1 MKISNQSAYSC
12 KQIGTFVLDVK
23 NQPISMHESYSITNR
38 SNVPIYA
45 MYPDGSVS
53 ELLPSGKVNRPWE
66 SEVIQIDTIRRIG
79 THVLSNDVLPNDHIQ
94 LDTTGKIFKYPGYRI
109 EIRLDA
115 LKDKPVY
122 VKEVGI
128 ALSIDRNI
136 DKLNAVHPLGVM
148 YRQEA
153 LIKAHKD
160 FINHYG
166 CIPIS
171 VDANCYDLSIDKY
184 YVVINGN
191 ITVVKMHHVLPAVPP
206 LNANEIGNANNALK
220 SGKSVKPTKQT
231 DDTSNDSTDDI
242 KTQELVLIHI
252 NSLTDN
258 ADDFQIQVPTAACEE
273 VTKNGFT
280 FIHGYNLEMIRKKL
294 LEKEVMQKQC
304 LSPDEISKK
313 IDLALFDNINK
324 LNAVTKERDQL
335 KTVIESLQREL
346 LLAKKN
352 ANLNDTDVNIR
363 IDTAVKNL
371 RDEND
376 RLKQQNK
383 LLMVDLKNITDEL
396 NKANDP
402 SKLSAEQLAAKQK
415 IEALKLQIKNMEQR
429 HQAEMERERYE
440 HEFKMHEAQEKYK
453 HDRNIEE
460 IKLSKENT
468 SYRSSEAS
476 AMGTI
481 AKTAAAV
488 IPLLAAFGYWVVN
501 KTIVGG
507 IVGSTIMGV
516 CKWASIKA
524 VRYHPIVKSAST
536 VVKTVA
542 NVVGGV
548 VSKVTKVVKTVSSA
562 VANAAK
568 KVGSMIANG
577 FASVYSACKYTVNS
591 ICNAVSSFCSWLT
604 T

>member
-1 MKISNQSAYSC
+1 
-12 KQIGTFVLDVK
+12 
-23 NQPISMHESYSITNR
+23 
-38 SNVPIYA
+38 
-45 MYPDGSVS
+45 
-53 ELLPSGKVNRPWE
+53 
-66 SEVIQIDTIRRIG
+66 
-79 THVLSNDVLPNDHIQ
+79 
-94 LDTTGKIFKYPGYRI
+94 
-109 EIRLDA
+109 
-115 LKDKPVY
+115 
-122 VKEVGI
+122 
-128 ALSIDRNI
+128 
-136 DKLNAVHPLGVM
+136 
-148 YRQEA
+148 
-153 LIKAHKD
+153 
-160 FINHYG
+160 
-166 CIPIS
+166 
-171 VDANCYDLSIDKY
+171 
-184 YVVINGN
+184 
-191 ITVVKMHHVLPAVPP
+191 
-206 LNANEIGNANNALK
+206 
-220 SGKSVKPTKQT
+220 
-231 DDTSNDSTDDI
+231 
-242 KTQELVLIHI
+242 
-252 NSLTDN
+252 
-258 ADDFQIQVPTAACEE
+258 
-273 VTKNGFT
+273 
-280 FIHGYNLEMIRKKL
+280 MIRKKL

-481 AKTAAAV
+481 AKTAAAA

-524 VRYHPIVKSAST
+524 VRYHPIIKAAST

-548 VSKVTKVVKTVSSA
+548 VSTVAKVAKTISST
-562 VANAAK
+562 VANVAK
-568 KVGSMIANG
+568 KVGSMIADG
-577 FASVYSACKYTVNS
+577 FATVYSACKYTVNS